1 MVAFC
6 HFSGIDGHAK
16 GSKPPPRLVRHGGDE
31 MIADLPMYDWPG
43 VRAGNNAF
51 WAEVARRLGEA
62 GIEAPGVLARNPDVD
77 AAWNDPDLL
86 LGQTCGM
93 PFISGDCGEA
103 RIVARPDYGLPGAR
117 GGFYR
122 SAILVRAEDA
132 GGDIGGEA
140 SGGAQA
146 VLAQQGRCV
155 AVNEWRSFSGH
166 VTLRAYLAGLRGGAS
181 DPFFG
186 AAAISG
192 AHVESARMVAR
203 GEADVAALDGVGWV
217 LLRVHEPET
226 AARLVALDMTALAP
240 ALPFITAP
248 RFDAVRADL
257 VAALDGA
264 AAALPPVAGVPRA
277 VAPADDGDY
286 RTIREFARAAAAE
299 RFAPGAP
306 EMREM

>member
-1 MVAFC
+1 
-6 HFSGIDGHAK
+6 
-16 GSKPPPRLVRHGGDE
+16 

-93 PFISGDCGEA
+93 PFISGDCGQA

-122 SAILVRAEDA
+122 SAIIVRAEDA
-132 GGDIGGEA
+132 GGSA
-140 SGGAQA
+140 SGGAEA
-146 VLAQQGRCV
+146 VLAQEGRCV

-166 VTLRAYLAGLRGGAS
+166 VTLRAYLAGLRGGAP

-226 AARLVALDMTALAP
+226 AARLVALDMTAPAP

-277 VAPADDGDY
+277 VAPADAGDY
-286 RTIREFARAAAAE
+286 RTIREFARAAGAE

>member
-1 MVAFC
+1 
-6 HFSGIDGHAK
+6 
-16 GSKPPPRLVRHGGDE
+16 

-122 SAILVRAEDA
+122 SAIIVRAEDA
-132 GGDIGGEA
+132 GGSA
-140 SGGAQA
+140 SGGAEA
-146 VLAQQGRCV
+146 VLAQEGRCV

-166 VTLRAYLAGLRGGAS
+166 VTLRAYLAGLRGGAP

-226 AARLVALDMTALAP
+226 AARLVALDMTAPAP

-277 VAPADDGDY
+277 VAPADAGDY
-286 RTIREFARAAAAE
+286 RTIREFARAAGAE

>member
-1 MVAFC
+1 MGIFC
-6 HFSGIDGHAK
+6 HFSGIYGHAK
-16 GSKPPPRLVRHGGDE
+16 GSKPPQRAWARHGGDE
-31 MIADLPMYDWPG
+31 MIADLSMYDWPG
-43 VRAGNNAF
+43 VRAGNDAF

-62 GIEAPGVLARNPDVD
+62 GIEAPAVLARNPDVD
-77 AAWNDPDLL
+77 ASWNDPDLL

-93 PFISGDCGEA
+93 PFISGDCGQA
-103 RIVARPDYGLPGAR
+103 RIVARPDYGLPGAD

-132 GGDIGGEA
+132 GGDA
-140 SGGAQA
+140 SGGGTQA
-146 VLAQQGRCV
+146 VLAQRGRRV

-166 VTLRAYLAGLRGGAS
+166 VTLRAYLAGLRGGAP

-186 AAAISG
+186 AATISG

-203 GEADVAALDGVGWV
+203 GEADVAALDGVGWI
-217 LLRVHEPET
+217 LLQVHEPET
-226 AARLVALDMTALAP
+226 AARLVALDMTAPAP

-248 RFDAVRADL
+248 RFDAIWADL

-264 AAALPPVAGVPRA
+264 ARASPPVAGVPRA
-277 VAPADDGDY
+277 VAPADAGDY
-286 RTIREFARAAAAE
+286 RPIREFARAAAAE

-306 EMREM
+306 EMREL